1 MTRFLLISAFQ
12 LLILSSVFAQ
22 IAPTDSPYYQ
32 DGSYQVIADS
42 DASINP
48 TVFTFR
54 PDAQAGETF
63 PVFFFQLG
71 ANGIGSS
78 VINENTYDLYLEHL
92 ASYGYIVIVVNSATG
107 GFPNGAVYEDIYDWY
122 LDKLSDS
129 NHWMSSLANPASVA
143 IGGHSLG
150 GVQATAFLE
159 NHQTEIGG
167 IVYFASY
174 PSQGFLGIGAH
185 NVSGYS
191 GTVLSIAGT
200 EDEDSTPAECLEGY
214 NEFSSASC
222 RYWVLIEG
230 MGHAGFGDYV
240 TGSQL
245 VGSVGRVDATASVR
259 HYLVSFMEHT
269 FKSDATAEANLKTS
283 ALRPNTED
291 EFETNCAAILTGLTS
306 GAETDFSVYPNPFG
320 DVIRLDWKNNDVV
333 NIQISSV
340 DGRVVI
346 RKQIQGNQSLNL
358 EGLAAGAYSLKC
370 FSKTGQMKSLLV
382 LKN

>member
-1 MTRFLLISAFQ
+1 MVRLLFICVLQ
-12 LLILSSVFAQ
+12 ILLFSSVFAQ

-32 DGSYQVIADS
+32 DGSYQVIAES

-54 PDAQAGETF
+54 PDAQPGETF

-71 ANGIGSS
+71 ANGLGSS
-78 VINENTYDLYLEHL
+78 IINENTYDIYLEHL
-92 ASYGYIVIVVNSATG
+92 ASYGYIVILVNSATG
-107 GFPNGAVYEDIYDWY
+107 GIPNGAVYQDVYDWY

-150 GVQATAFLE
+150 GVQATAFLLD
-159 NHQTEIGG
+159 HQTEIGG

-185 NVSGYS
+185 NVSNYEGN
-191 GTVLSIAGT
+191 VLSMAGT
-200 EDEDSTPAECLEGY
+200 EDDDSTPAECREGY
-214 NEFSSASC
+214 DEFTSATC

-230 MGHAGFGDYV
+230 MGHAGFGDYE
-240 TGSQL
+240 TASQL
-245 VGSVGRVDATASVR
+245 VGSIGRVDATASVR

-269 FKSDATAEANLKTS
+269 FKSDATAEANLKTQ
-283 ALRPNTED
+283 ALRPSTEE
-291 EFETNCAAILTGLTS
+291 EFETNCPAVLTGITS
-306 GAETDFSVYPNPFG
+306 RIDTDFSVYPNPFQ
-320 DVIRLDWKNNDVV
+320 DIIRVDWKSKDIA
-333 NIQISSV
+333 NIQISSL
-340 DGRVVI
+340 DGRVII
-346 RKQIQGNQSLNL
+346 RKEIQGNQLLNL
-358 EGLAAGAYSLKC
+358 EGLAAGAYSLQSI
-370 FSKTGQMKSLLV
+370 SKSGETKSVLV

>member
-1 MTRFLLISAFQ
+1 
-12 LLILSSVFAQ
+12 
-22 IAPTDSPYYQ
+22 
-32 DGSYQVIADS
+32 
-42 DASINP
+42 
-48 TVFTFR
+48 
-54 PDAQAGETF
+54 
-63 PVFFFQLG
+63 
-71 ANGIGSS
+71 
-78 VINENTYDLYLEHL
+78 
-92 ASYGYIVIVVNSATG
+92 
-107 GFPNGAVYEDIYDWY
+107 
-122 LDKLSDS
+122 
-129 NHWMSSLANPASVA
+129 MSSLANPAAVA

-370 FSKTGQMKSLLV
+370 FSKTGEMKSLLV